1 MYTNE
6 SEMFL
11 KDTQMDVIAKNNG
24 VRLDAVESSLT
35 SGNVIIMN
43 LFQISYFN
51 KAPAIQQDVS

>member
-1 MYTNE
+1 
-6 SEMFL
+6 MFL